1 MPDSHMIAALVLLVT
16 VTAGLIRIFI
26 GTGRVEWLLALQ
38 LLGTSAVAVVLLL
51 AHAMQM
57 PGLRDL
63 ALLIGLLASILAV
76 AFVRYIEI
84 DSNQEQEDSE

>member
-1 MPDSHMIAALVLLVT
+1 VSDSHLFAALILLAT
-16 VTAGLIRIFI
+16 VTAGLVRIFI
-26 GTGRVEWLLALQ
+26 GSGRVEWLLALQ

-51 AHAMQM
+51 AHGMQM

-76 AFVRYIEI
+76 AFVRYSGI
-84 DSNQEQEDSE
+84 DSNQAQDRR

>member
-1 MPDSHMIAALVLLVT
+1 MSDSHLFAALILLAT
-16 VTAGLIRIFI
+16 VTAGLVRIFI
-26 GTGRVEWLLALQ
+26 GSGRVEWLLALQ

-51 AHAMQM
+51 AHGMQM

-76 AFVRYIEI
+76 AFVRYSGI
-84 DSNQEQEDSE
+84 DSNQTQDRQ

>member
-1 MPDSHMIAALVLLVT
+1 MSDSHLLAALILLAS

-51 AHAMQM
+51 AHGMQM

-63 ALLIGLLASILAV
+63 ALLIGLLTSIMAV
-76 AFVRYIEI
+76 AFVRYGGI
-84 DSNQEQEDSE
+84 DANQEQDRQ

>member
-1 MPDSHMIAALVLLVT
+1 MSDSHLLAALILLAS

-51 AHAMQM
+51 AHGMQM

-63 ALLIGLLASILAV
+63 ALLIGLLTSIMAV
-76 AFVRYIEI
+76 AFVRYGGI
-84 DSNQEQEDSE
+84 DASQEQDRQ

>member
-1 MPDSHMIAALVLLVT
+1 MPDLHLLAALILLATVT
-16 VTAGLIRIFI
+16 VGLIKIFN

-51 AHAMQM
+51 AHGMQM

-63 ALLIGLLASILAV
+63 ALLIGLLVSILAV
-76 AFVRYIEI
+76 AFVRYVSI
-84 DSNQEQEDSE
+84 DSIQEQDRQ

>member
-1 MPDSHMIAALVLLVT
+1 MSDSHLLAALILLAS

-26 GTGRVEWLLALQ
+26 GTGRVEWLLAMQ

-51 AHAMQM
+51 AHGMQM

-63 ALLIGLLASILAV
+63 ALLIGLLASIMAV
-76 AFVRYIEI
+76 AFVRYGGI
-84 DSNQEQEDSE
+84 DANQERDRQ

>member
-1 MPDSHMIAALVLLVT
+1 MPDLHLLAALILLATVT
-16 VTAGLIRIFI
+16 VGLIRIFI

-51 AHAMQM
+51 AHGMQM

-63 ALLIGLLASILAV
+63 ALVIGLLVSILAV
-76 AFVRYIEI
+76 AFVRYGSI
-84 DSNQEQEDSE
+84 DSIQEQDRQ